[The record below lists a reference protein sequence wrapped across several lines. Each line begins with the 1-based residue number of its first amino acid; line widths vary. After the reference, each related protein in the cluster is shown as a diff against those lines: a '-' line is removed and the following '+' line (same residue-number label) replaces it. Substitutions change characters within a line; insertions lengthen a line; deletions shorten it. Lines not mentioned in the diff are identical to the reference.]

1 MHINCN
7 QDTGKPTI
15 AAIVA
20 LGTMEIFAGKAGRTR
35 IAEIDGIGVMKIIK
49 RMTEMRMMVMITRS
63 NITVTGSSNNSDS
76 ETTRAM
82 NRSRKGIAQNDGT

>member
-1 MHINCN
+1 
-7 QDTGKPTI
+7 
-15 AAIVA
+15 
-20 LGTMEIFAGKAGRTR
+20 MEIFAGKAGRTR

>member
-1 MHINCN
+1 
-7 QDTGKPTI
+7 
-15 AAIVA
+15 
-20 LGTMEIFAGKAGRTR
+20 MEIVAGKAGRTG

-63 NITVTGSSNNSDS
+63 NITMTGSSNNSSS

-82 NRSRKGIAQNDGT
+82 NRSRKRTARNDGT

>member
-1 MHINCN
+1 M
-7 QDTGKPTI
+7 
-15 AAIVA
+15 
-20 LGTMEIFAGKAGRTR
+20 GTMEIVAGKAGRTG

-63 NITVTGSSNNSDS
+63 NITMIGSSNNSSS

-82 NRSRKGIAQNDGT
+82 NRSRKRTAQNDGT